1 MAPLF
6 SLSMSLN
13 LYIKLTVDELVL
25 GDGAA
30 LVPVRVPEPIY
41 IKLTV
46 DELVLGDGA
55 TLVLV
60 QGPEQVHGPLPE
72 KHVAYNNK

>member
-6 SLSMSLN
+6 SLSVFLN

-25 GDGAA
+25 GDTAT

-46 DELVLGDGA
+46 EELVLGDGTA
-55 TLVLV
+55 LFPVHV
-60 QGPEQVHGPLPE
+60 PEPI
-72 KHVAYNNK
+72 Y

>member
-6 SLSMSLN
+6 SLSVFLN
-13 LYIKLTVDELVL
+13 L
-25 GDGAA
+25 
-30 LVPVRVPEPIY
+30 Y